1 MHMKESW
8 FPKFKPYQGDLDKT
22 PVQVDEYLPAGK
34 SIVLGLQH
42 AFAMFG
48 ATVLAP
54 LLMGFDPNLT
64 IFITGIGTILFF
76 LMTGGRMPSYLGSS
90 FAFIGAV
97 AAATGYAGVGSN
109 PNIGLAL
116 GGTIACGLVYAAI
129 GLIVMKTGTGWI
141 EKLMPPIVTGVIV
154 MIIGLNL
161 APFTSKSVSANS
173 LDTWMAVLTIVCI
186 VKSL

>member
-1 MHMKESW
+1 MQKKESW
-8 FPKFKPYQGDLDKT
+8 FPKFKPYQGNLDVM

-34 SIVLGLQH
+34 SMVLGLQH

-90 FAFIGAV
+90 FAFIAPAMLV
-97 AAATGYAGVGSN
+97 ISTY
-109 PNIGLAL
+109 
-116 GGTIACGLVYAAI
+116 GGFTHAQSGFIFFVLFF
-129 GLIVMKTGTGWI
+129 IVI
-141 EKLMPPIVTGVIV
+141 SFVV
-154 MIIGLNL
+154 
-161 APFTSKSVSANS
+161 
-173 LDTWMAVLTIVCI
+173 
-186 VKSL
+186 

>member
-1 MHMKESW
+1 MAIKEPW
-8 FPKFKPYQGDLDKT
+8 FTSFKPYTGNLDQT
-22 PVQVDEYLPAGK
+22 PVQIDEYLPVGK

-109 PNIGLAL
+109 PNIALAL
-116 GGTIACGLVYAAI
+116 GGGPSLV
-129 GLIVMKTGTGWI
+129 VCC
-141 EKLMPPIVTGVIV
+141 MPR
-154 MIIGLNL
+154 
-161 APFTSKSVSANS
+161 SV
-173 LDTWMAVLTIVCI
+173 
-186 VKSL
+186 